1 MLLSHTSGLVYE
13 FTSPAIRKY
22 LEHKGEESGFRE
34 LYASHLKDP
43 LASLCKVQRLAASSY
58 FVVTIMVSRRKS
70 DHYSLSQETD
80 GRNSPGLDW
89 TGFMVHR
96 CLSTRIRFP
105 KPKD

>member
-34 LYASHLKDP
+34 LYAIHLKDP
-43 LASLCKVQRLAASSY
+43 LVSLCKSAAPRCKQLLCGNDNGVAQKVGPLLFEPGNGWAY
-58 FVVTIMVSRRKS
+58 
-70 DHYSLSQETD
+70 
-80 GRNSPGLDW
+80 SPGLDW
-89 TGFMVHR
+89 AGFMVRR
-96 CLSTRIRFP
+96 CLSTCIGFP